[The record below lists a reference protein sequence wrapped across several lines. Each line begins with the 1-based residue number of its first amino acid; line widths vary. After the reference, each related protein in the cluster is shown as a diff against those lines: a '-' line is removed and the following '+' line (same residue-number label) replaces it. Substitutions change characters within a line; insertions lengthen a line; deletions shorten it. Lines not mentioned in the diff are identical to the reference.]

1 MYGTV
6 ADRGGRL
13 KIRHGPVKHLGDG
26 GLGPSG
32 LPSRLAALRHGAR
45 HLPVVNNSSETPDL
59 SGLFEPGSHGSLASY
74 AKRIWSR
81 REYVM
86 HVPWNELRSQQ
97 MNTVLGNLWHL
108 FNPILSIAVYA
119 VIFGVV
125 LKVDRGVDN
134 FVAFLAVGVFVF
146 SFTQKGVTTAS
157 QSLVK
162 NRGLLRSISFP
173 RALLPMTS
181 VITELLAFVPGLAVM
196 LLTALIT
203 GESPRW
209 SWLLI
214 PVLIFFQTILTMG
227 GALLTARAASEFG
240 DVKNVL
246 PFLFRLLFYGSGV
259 LFSVDA
265 YLEDDSALRLLFLVN
280 PMFDLLEVYRW
291 AMFGLRV
298 ELIEVAVL
306 GAWTVG
312 LMVAGVWW
320 FRRGEATYGS

>member
-1 MYGTV
+1 MN
-6 ADRGGRL
+6 R
-13 KIRHGPVKHLGDG
+13 
-26 GLGPSG
+26 
-32 LPSRLAALRHGAR
+32 
-45 HLPVVNNSSETPDL
+45 SSDTTDL
-59 SGLFEPGSHGSLASY
+59 SGLIEPGSHGSFRSY
-74 AKRIWSR
+74 AKRIWDR

-108 FNPILSIAVYA
+108 FNPILSIVVYA
-119 VIFGVV
+119 LIFGVV
-125 LKVDRGVDN
+125 LEVDRGVEN

-146 SFTQKGVTTAS
+146 SYTQKGVTTAS

-181 VITELLAFVPGLAVM
+181 VITELLAFVPGLVVM
-196 LLTALIT
+196 FLTALIT
-203 GESPRW
+203 GETPRW

-214 PVLIFFQTILTMG
+214 PVLVLVQTLLTMG
-227 GALLTARAASEFG
+227 AALIAARATSTFG

-246 PFLFRLLFYGSGV
+246 PFMFRLLFYGSGV

-265 YLEDDSALRLLFLVN
+265 YLDDDDSALRLLFLLN

-291 AMFGLRV
+291 AMFGLTV
-298 ELIEVAVL
+298 EASEVAVL
-306 GAWTVG
+306 GIWTVG
-312 LMVAGVWW
+312 MLVAGIWW